1 MNNRL
6 FKNTIAVIVTVIM
19 VFSFS
24 MLSFAKEKVDLTKY
38 FTPQKLEELEK
49 VYTVEELEKMLE
61 VELENDKKI
70 HENAKSRILI
80 HLENI
85 DSKTL
90 KSNDELKKYLS
101 QNNPDLLGYIKDIEI
116 FSTDPEDGDSVPEV
130 YKEAFI
136 GIRLN
141 EEGQKKIDDVVEK
154 LREVKGVVMADRDG
168 LVELYDHKG
177 DADGDGKVTSKDARL
192 VLRYSAN
199 LEKFDERQIS
209 VSDVNFDKKVN
220 AIDARII
227 LRVSARLE
235 TLPN

>member
-24 MLSFAKEKVDLTKY
+24 VLSFAKEKVDLTKY

-154 LREVKGVVMADRDG
+154 LREVKGVVMADMSPIKILDLT
-168 LVELYDHKG
+168 LVKAKLAETYRIHTVSHGESLWTIAQKYLGKG
-177 DADGDGKVTSKDARL
+177 N
-192 VLRYSAN
+192 RYTEIVKLNKLKS
-199 LEKFDERQIS
+199 
-209 VSDVNFDKKVN
+209 N
-220 AIDARII
+220 AIYSGMKLKI
-227 LRVSARLE
+227 
-235 TLPN
+235 PK

>member
-24 MLSFAKEKVDLTKY
+24 VLSFAKEKVDLTKY

-80 HLENI
+80 HLE
-85 DSKTL
+85 
-90 KSNDELKKYLS
+90 
-101 QNNPDLLGYIKDIEI
+101 
-116 FSTDPEDGDSVPEV
+116 
-130 YKEAFI
+130 
-136 GIRLN
+136 
-141 EEGQKKIDDVVEK
+141 
-154 LREVKGVVMADRDG
+154 
-168 LVELYDHKG
+168 
-177 DADGDGKVTSKDARL
+177 
-192 VLRYSAN
+192 
-199 LEKFDERQIS
+199 KFDERQIS